1 MESLGIKIKKNCR
14 NLFAGIREFGL
25 FVGLKRYFYY
35 EVFIRFG
42 KCRDKYI
49 SVVYNY
55 YEDFLKK
62 QIEEYK
68 SFPKQE
74 CGEIVKN
81 IWVCWWQ
88 GYDAMPDLCK
98 MCFHNLKRYVPTGYN
113 LTLVTRDNYYEFVEL
128 PQIILEKVDKG
139 ILPITQF
146 SDILRNA
153 LLHKIGGLWIDSSIW
168 ITPGYFDSVDWNRSF
183 WSIKLDHVFKE
194 YMIGQVISGCRWS
207 SFNMY
212 GKKGNLANR
221 FVYEAM
227 VKFYTEHNQTLDY
240 FGQNFFFRVAYDNV
254 PQITKLIDEI
264 PLSNSHIYYLFL
276 RMNQPFNEEEW
287 KEMCS
292 DQGAFKLSQKT
303 TYLDEYDGKMTF
315 AGYLRK
321 LNAENL
327 EIEEKHIRK

>member
-1 MESLGIKIKKNCR
+1 METLREKVKKNIH
-14 NLFAGIREFGL
+14 NLFGGIREFGIG
-25 FVGLKRYFYY
+25 VGLRRYFYY
-35 EVFIRFG
+35 EIFNRYG

-49 SVVYNY
+49 SAVYNY
-55 YEDFLKK
+55 YESFLKD

-68 SFPKQE
+68 HKKQE
-74 CGEIVKN
+74 LTNEQVKR

-88 GYDAMPDLCK
+88 GYDAMPELCK
-98 MCFHNLKRYVPTGYN
+98 MCFHNLKRYVPKDCT
-113 LTLVTRDNYYEFVEL
+113 LTLITCENYHKFVDI
-128 PQIILEKVDKG
+128 PQNILDKVNKG

-153 LLHKIGGLWIDSSIW
+153 LLYKIGGLWIDSSIW
-168 ITPGYFDSVDWNRSF
+168 ITPGYFKTISWDNCF

-194 YMIGQVISGCRWS
+194 YMIGQVVSGCRWS

-212 GKKGNLANR
+212 GKKDNLANK

-227 VKFYTEHNQTLDY
+227 VKFYTKHNQTLDY
-240 FGQNFFFRVAYDNV
+240 FGQNFFFRVAYNNV
-254 PQITKLIDEI
+254 PEIKKLIDDI
-264 PLSNSHIYYLFL
+264 PFSNSHIYFLFL
-276 RMNQPFNEEEW
+276 KMNLPFDEKEW

-303 TYLDEYDGKMTF
+303 TYLDEKDGKMTF
-315 AGYLRK
+315 AGYIRQ

-327 EIEEKHIRK
+327 ANEHTKN